1 MNFDDTARFFGP
13 SERLWPELFA
23 QPGKKAIRLCRDC
36 RRTEVNGIRRYCGK
50 CLLLRQR
57 KAKRQSARKRR
68 SNVDK
73 TEDSPLRTEALT
85 HAEVVGR
92 YNDPP
97 TAISEPK
104 KSTEQPENTNER
116 P

>member
-23 QPGKKAIRLCRDC
+23 QPRKKGTRLCRDC
-36 RRTEVNGIRRYCGK
+36 RRTEVHGIRRYCGK
-50 CLLLRQR
+50 CLSLRQR
-57 KAKRQSARKRR
+57 KAKRESARKRR

-73 TEDSPLRTEALT
+73 IEISLLAAEPLT
-85 HAEVVGR
+85 HAKATDG

-97 TAISEPK
+97 NTAECEV
-104 KSTEQPENTNER
+104 TT
-116 P
+116 